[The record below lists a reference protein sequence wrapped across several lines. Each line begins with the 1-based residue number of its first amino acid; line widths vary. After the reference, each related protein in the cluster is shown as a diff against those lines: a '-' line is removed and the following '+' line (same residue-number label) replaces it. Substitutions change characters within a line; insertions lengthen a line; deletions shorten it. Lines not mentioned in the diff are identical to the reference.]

1 MEAKTKRRQSLKE
14 KNGIQLLKIKLSPSS
29 QPKLGRIYSNYI
41 QVAHSP
47 WDFTLRFCD
56 APPGSD
62 LPTLVKDGIVEIP
75 HLIDIII
82 PVNLMPGLIKALQD
96 NYDMYL
102 KNVERDKE
110 NIL

>member
-1 MEAKTKRRQSLKE
+1 MEAKTNKRQSSKE
-14 KNGIQLLKIKLSPSS
+14 KNGTQLLKIKLLPSS

-41 QVAHSP
+41 QVAHSL

-62 LPTLVKDGIVEIP
+62 LPTLAKDGKAEIP
-75 HLIDIII
+75 NLIDILI

-102 KNVERDKE
+102 KNVEREKGK
-110 NIL
+110 IV